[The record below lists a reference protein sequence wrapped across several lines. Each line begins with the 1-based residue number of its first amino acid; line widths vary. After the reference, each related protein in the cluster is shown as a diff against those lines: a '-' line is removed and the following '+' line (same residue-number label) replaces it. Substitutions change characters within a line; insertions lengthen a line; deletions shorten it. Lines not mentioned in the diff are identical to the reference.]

1 MRLVQTIKRRRRPSP
16 PRTGDIV
23 PAEDGICQG
32 SAQGAPAPVS
42 DPVHREVLALVR
54 QQLDVLE
61 TRQITWQGEAWPGQ
75 IVSLEILEE
84 EKGAHGQS
92 GGSDEA
98 SILPWKTCLRL
109 TLPSLGTITANLR
122 LNVHGLALQLAAHDS
137 SAGDT
142 LRSGMA
148 VLGRALE
155 SSGITLLSVSV
166 DVDEKEKGDRREAAV
181 ALAYRAGQL
190 APRIVAKGNGLVA
203 EAIIRQAQ
211 AHGIYVHESP
221 ALVSLLMQVD
231 LDQHIPPQLY
241 RAVAELLAWL
251 YQMETRP
258 ENSTAQLELARDK
271 HNGSTSNQDR

>member
-1 MRLVQTIKRRRRPSP
+1 MK
-16 PRTGDIV
+16 
-23 PAEDGICQG
+23 
-32 SAQGAPAPVS
+32 
-42 DPVHREVLALVR
+42 
-54 QQLDVLE
+54 
-61 TRQITWQGEAWPGQ
+61 
-75 IVSLEILEE
+75 
-84 EKGAHGQS
+84 
-92 GGSDEA
+92 
-98 SILPWKTCLRL
+98 
-109 TLPSLGTITANLR
+109 
-122 LNVHGLALQLAAHDS
+122 
-137 SAGDT
+137 
-142 LRSGMA
+142 
-148 VLGRALE
+148 
-155 SSGITLLSVSV
+155 
-166 DVDEKEKGDRREAAV
+166 KGDRREAAV

-271 HNGSTSNQDR
+271 YNGSTSNQDR